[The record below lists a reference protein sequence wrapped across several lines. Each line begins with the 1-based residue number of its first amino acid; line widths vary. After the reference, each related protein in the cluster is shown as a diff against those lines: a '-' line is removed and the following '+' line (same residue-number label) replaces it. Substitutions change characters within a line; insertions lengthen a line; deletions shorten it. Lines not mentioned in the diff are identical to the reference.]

1 MTPEMRFEEL
11 QRRLTGIEEVLR
23 THIHPNGSSLGRLE
37 ERQASTQRELSEVR
51 QVMVTKA
58 EFAPVRAVIY
68 GMVGTILLAV
78 IGALLAIVVRGQ

>member
-1 MTPEMRFEEL
+1 MTPGDLSEL
-11 QRRLTGIEEVLR
+11 RGQLANLKDELKD
-23 THIHPNGSSLGRLE
+23 HHHPNGSSLGRLE
-37 ERQASTQRELSEVR
+37 ERQANTQRELHEVR

-68 GMVGTILLAV
+68 GMVGTILVAV